1 MAPVIKRI
9 IIFLFSLLIIV
20 LLLAGAAKGEDNLRL
35 RLLNSKEMIKQE
47 LPLESGNQV
56 IITESQEYPRRTYLF
71 EPIVIFDDYDE
82 VMICGFELSTVDFT
96 GTKIIISLYSAL
108 FPNEVEIQ
116 NLVRLEGV
124 QLSRFD
130 NDIPYDEM
138 DKLELYPYGM
148 DIIKNNKLLVA
159 IERNEESKFA
169 IVRET
174 TQNFSE
180 DKARVLKDFYKGEF
194 DLHVEFV
201 RGYPIHIPV
210 PNNRHYL
217 SRKIEM
223 IDHCLLELKKN
234 EHKAN
239 LPKGQIFK
247 EALHRTG

>member
-1 MAPVIKRI
+1 MAPVITRI

-174 TQNFSE
+174 TQNFSK

-201 RGYPIHIPV
+201 RGYPVHIPV

-247 EALHRTG
+247 EALHKTG

>member
-116 NLVRLEGV
+116 NVVRLEGV

-180 DKARVLKDFYKGEF
+180 DKARVLKDFYMGEF

-210 PNNRHYL
+210 PNNTHYL

-234 EHKAN
+234 EYKVN
-239 LPKGQIFK
+239 LPKGQIYK
-247 EALHRTG
+247 EAFHRTG

>member
-234 EHKAN
+234 EYKVN

>member
-174 TQNFSE
+174 TQNFSK

-234 EHKAN
+234 EYKVN

>member
-116 NLVRLEGV
+116 NVVRLEGV

-180 DKARVLKDFYKGEF
+180 DKARVLKDFYMGEF

-210 PNNRHYL
+210 PNNRNYL

-234 EHKAN
+234 EYKVN

>member
-180 DKARVLKDFYKGEF
+180 DKARVLKEFYMGEF

-234 EHKAN
+234 EYKVN

>member
-1 MAPVIKRI
+1 VAPVIKRI

-108 FPNEVEIQ
+108 FPNELDIQ

-180 DKARVLKDFYKGEF
+180 DKARVLKEFYMGEF

-234 EHKAN
+234 EYKVN

>member
-47 LPLESGNQV
+47 LPLKSDNQV

-130 NDIPYDEM
+130 NDISYDEM

-180 DKARVLKDFYKGEF
+180 DKARVLKDFYMGEF

-217 SRKIEM
+217 SRKTEM

-234 EHKAN
+234 EYKVN

>member
-148 DIIKNNKLLVA
+148 DIIRNNKLLVA

-180 DKARVLKDFYKGEF
+180 DKARVLKEFYMGEF

-234 EHKAN
+234 EHKVN
-239 LPKGQIFK
+239 LPKGQIYK
-247 EALHRTG
+247 EAFHRTG

>member
-1 MAPVIKRI
+1 VAPVIKRI

-180 DKARVLKDFYKGEF
+180 DKARVLKEFYMGEF

-234 EHKAN
+234 EYKVN

>member
-108 FPNEVEIQ
+108 FPNELEIQ
-116 NLVRLEGV
+116 NVVRLEGV

-180 DKARVLKDFYKGEF
+180 DKARVLKEFYMGEF

-234 EHKAN
+234 EHKVN
-239 LPKGQIFK
+239 LPKGKIYK
-247 EALHRTG
+247 EAFHRTG

>member
-71 EPIVIFDDYDE
+71 EPIVIFDDHDE

-108 FPNEVEIQ
+108 FPNEIEIQ

-124 QLSRFD
+124 QLSRLD

-148 DIIKNNKLLVA
+148 NIIKNNKLLVA
-159 IERNEESKFA
+159 IERNEESKFS

-174 TQNFSE
+174 TQNFSK
-180 DKARVLKDFYKGEF
+180 DKARLLKDFYRGEF
-194 DLHVEFV
+194 ELHVEFV

-210 PNNRHYL
+210 PNNKYYL

-223 IDHCLLELKKN
+223 IDHCLLELKNN
-234 EHKAN
+234 ERKAN

>member
-116 NLVRLEGV
+116 NVVRLEGV

-180 DKARVLKDFYKGEF
+180 DKARVLKEFYMGEF

-234 EHKAN
+234 EYKVN

>member
-116 NLVRLEGV
+116 NVVRLEGV

-174 TQNFSE
+174 TQNFSK
-180 DKARVLKDFYKGEF
+180 DKARVLKEFYMGEF

-234 EHKAN
+234 EYKVN

-247 EALHRTG
+247 EALHKTG

>member
-1 MAPVIKRI
+1 MAPVITRI

-174 TQNFSE
+174 TQNFSK
-180 DKARVLKDFYKGEF
+180 DKASVLKDFYMGEF

-234 EHKAN
+234 EHKVN
-239 LPKGQIFK
+239 LPKGQIYK
-247 EALHRTG
+247 EAFHRTG

>member
-1 MAPVIKRI
+1 MCIRD
-9 IIFLFSLLIIV
+9 SLIIV

-159 IERNEESKFA
+159 IERNEGSKFA

-180 DKARVLKDFYKGEF
+180 DKARVLKDFYKGKF

-223 IDHCLLELKKN
+223 IDHCLLELKKK
-234 EHKAN
+234 EYKVN

>member
-20 LLLAGAAKGEDNLRL
+20 LLLAGAAKGEDNLQL

-116 NLVRLEGV
+116 NVVRLEGV

-180 DKARVLKDFYKGEF
+180 DKARVLKEFYMGEF

-234 EHKAN
+234 EHKVN
-239 LPKGQIFK
+239 LPKGQIYKADF
-247 EALHRTG
+247 HRTG

>member
-148 DIIKNNKLLVA
+148 DIIKNNKILVA
-159 IERNEESKFA
+159 IERNEGSKFA

-174 TQNFSE
+174 TQNFSQ

-201 RGYPIHIPV
+201 RGYPVHIPV
-210 PNNRHYL
+210 PNNRYYL

-223 IDHCLLELKKN
+223 IDHCLLELKNN
-234 EHKAN
+234 ERKAN
-239 LPKGQIFK
+239 LPKGHIYADAF
-247 EALHRTG
+247 HRTG

>member
-1 MAPVIKRI
+1 MAPVITRI

-20 LLLAGAAKGEDNLRL
+20 LLLAGAAKADDNLRF

-47 LPLESGNQV
+47 LPLESDNQV

-108 FPNEVEIQ
+108 FPDEVEIQ

-159 IERNEESKFA
+159 IERNEGSKFA
-169 IVRET
+169 IVREI

-180 DKARVLKDFYKGEF
+180 DKARVLKEFYGGEF

-210 PNNRHYL
+210 PNNRYYL

-223 IDHCLLELKKN
+223 IDHCLLELKNN
-234 EHKAN
+234 EQKAN
-239 LPKGQIFK
+239 LPKGQIYEDAF
-247 EALHRTG
+247 HRTG

>member
-56 IITESQEYPRRTYLF
+56 IIAESQEYPRRTYLF

-159 IERNEESKFA
+159 IERNEGSKFA

-180 DKARVLKDFYKGEF
+180 DKARVLKEFYMGEF

-234 EHKAN
+234 EHKVN
-239 LPKGQIFK
+239 LPKGQIYK
-247 EALHRTG
+247 EAFHRTG

>member
-108 FPNEVEIQ
+108 FPNEIEIQ
-116 NLVRLEGV
+116 NVVRLEGV

-217 SRKIEM
+217 SSKIEM

-247 EALHRTG
+247 EAFHRTG

>member
-116 NLVRLEGV
+116 NVVRLEGV

-174 TQNFSE
+174 TQNFRE
-180 DKARVLKDFYKGEF
+180 DKARVLKEFYMGEF

-234 EHKAN
+234 EYKVN

>member
-180 DKARVLKDFYKGEF
+180 DKARVLKEFYMGEF

-234 EHKAN
+234 EHKVN

>member
-116 NLVRLEGV
+116 NVVRLEGV
-124 QLSRFD
+124 QLSRID
-130 NDIPYDEM
+130 SDIPYDEM

-148 DIIKNNKLLVA
+148 DIIKNNELLVA
-159 IERNEESKFA
+159 IKRNGK
-169 IVRET
+169 
-174 TQNFSE
+174 
-180 DKARVLKDFYKGEF
+180 
-194 DLHVEFV
+194 
-201 RGYPIHIPV
+201 
-210 PNNRHYL
+210 
-217 SRKIEM
+217 
-223 IDHCLLELKKN
+223 
-234 EHKAN
+234 
-239 LPKGQIFK
+239 
-247 EALHRTG
+247 

>member
-116 NLVRLEGV
+116 NVVRLEGV

-180 DKARVLKDFYKGEF
+180 DKARVLKEFYMGEF

-234 EHKAN
+234 EHKVN
-239 LPKGQIFK
+239 LPKGQIYK
-247 EALHRTG
+247 EAFHRTG

>member
-116 NLVRLEGV
+116 NVVRLEGV

-180 DKARVLKDFYKGEF
+180 DKARVLKEFYMGEF

>member
-116 NLVRLEGV
+116 NVVRLEGV

-217 SRKIEM
+217 SRKTEM
-223 IDHCLLELKKN
+223 IDHWLLELKKN
-234 EHKAN
+234 EYKVN

-247 EALHRTG
+247 EALHITG

>member
-1 MAPVIKRI
+1 
-9 IIFLFSLLIIV
+9 
-20 LLLAGAAKGEDNLRL
+20 
-35 RLLNSKEMIKQE
+35 MIKQE

-234 EHKAN
+234 EYKVN

>member
-1 MAPVIKRI
+1 MVPVIKRI

-20 LLLAGAAKGEDNLRL
+20 LLLAGAAKGEDDLRL

-47 LPLESGNQV
+47 LPLESDNQV

-96 GTKIIISLYSAL
+96 GTKIIISLYSSL
-108 FPNEVEIQ
+108 FPNELEIQ
-116 NLVRLEGV
+116 NVVRLEGV

-130 NDIPYDEM
+130 SDIPYDEM

-159 IERNEESKFA
+159 IERNEGSKFA

-201 RGYPIHIPV
+201 RGYPVHIPV
-210 PNNRHYL
+210 PNNKYYL

-239 LPKGQIFK
+239 LPKGKIFK

>member
-108 FPNEVEIQ
+108 FPNELEIQ

-159 IERNEESKFA
+159 IERNEGSKFA

-234 EHKAN
+234 EHKVN
-239 LPKGQIFK
+239 LPKGQIYK
-247 EALHRTG
+247 EAFHRTG

>member
-1 MAPVIKRI
+1 
-9 IIFLFSLLIIV
+9 
-20 LLLAGAAKGEDNLRL
+20 
-35 RLLNSKEMIKQE
+35 
-47 LPLESGNQV
+47 
-56 IITESQEYPRRTYLF
+56 
-71 EPIVIFDDYDE
+71 
-82 VMICGFELSTVDFT
+82 
-96 GTKIIISLYSAL
+96 
-108 FPNEVEIQ
+108 
-116 NLVRLEGV
+116 
-124 QLSRFD
+124 
-130 NDIPYDEM
+130 M

-180 DKARVLKDFYKGEF
+180 DKARVLKEFYMGEF

-201 RGYPIHIPV
+201 RGYPVHIPV
-210 PNNRHYL
+210 PNNKYYL

-239 LPKGQIFK
+239 LPKGKIFK

>member
-116 NLVRLEGV
+116 NVVRLEGV

-174 TQNFSE
+174 TQNFSK
-180 DKARVLKDFYKGEF
+180 DKARVLKDFYKGKF

-201 RGYPIHIPV
+201 RGYPVHIPV

-223 IDHCLLELKKN
+223 INHCLLELKKN

-247 EALHRTG
+247 EALHKTG

>member
-180 DKARVLKDFYKGEF
+180 DKARVLKDFYMGEF

-234 EHKAN
+234 EYKVN

>member
-1 MAPVIKRI
+1 VAPVIKRI

-116 NLVRLEGV
+116 NVVRLEGV

-180 DKARVLKDFYKGEF
+180 DKARVLKEFYMGEF

-234 EHKAN
+234 EYKVN

>member
-180 DKARVLKDFYKGEF
+180 DKARVLKEFYMGEF

-234 EHKAN
+234 EYKVN

-247 EALHRTG
+247 EALHRTD

>member
-1 MAPVIKRI
+1 VAPVIKRI

-108 FPNEVEIQ
+108 FPNELEIQ
-116 NLVRLEGV
+116 NVVRLEGV

-180 DKARVLKDFYKGEF
+180 DKARVLKEFYMGEF

-234 EHKAN
+234 EHKVN
-239 LPKGQIFK
+239 LPKGKIYK
-247 EALHRTG
+247 EAFHRTG